1 PTVRVK
7 VKYDSVC
14 YEIYLSSQSTFGELK
29 KLLAERTGVHWEEQ
43 KILYK
48 EREREGRE
56 FLDVCGVKDKSKMV
70 MGAEEAV
77 GGRRTGFTGR
87 SEKDTV
93 GRGEGRGG
101 REFLGCVRSGRQSSK
116 MVIGVVTHR
125 SAAVS
130 DVESTIS
137 KGKKVADE
145 DLSSLIEQLMTQLVK
160 LDAIVAEG
168 DLKLQKRVQIRRIQ
182 KYVETLDLLKIKNAK
197 TSTIKPQLQH
207 NQRQNKQ
214 QASIV
219 VTAEWEMF
227 DSLFG
232 PSTSASSSA
241 GTSSS
246 SSTSAPPRSDWELF

>member
-1 PTVRVK
+1 MCAEWKTKFEDGDWCGDPPQCSG
-7 VKYDSVC
+7 DGDA
-14 YEIYLSSQSTFGELK
+14 SSRQGGEDAGL
-29 KLLAERTGVHWEEQ
+29 
-43 KILYK
+43 
-48 EREREGRE
+48 
-56 FLDVCGVKDKSKMV
+56 
-70 MGAEEAV
+70 EEA
-77 GGRRTGFTGR
+77 
-87 SEKDTV
+87 
-93 GRGEGRGG
+93 
-101 REFLGCVRSGRQSSK
+101 
-116 MVIGVVTHR
+116 IGARLTAWAVQ
-125 SAAVS
+125 VS